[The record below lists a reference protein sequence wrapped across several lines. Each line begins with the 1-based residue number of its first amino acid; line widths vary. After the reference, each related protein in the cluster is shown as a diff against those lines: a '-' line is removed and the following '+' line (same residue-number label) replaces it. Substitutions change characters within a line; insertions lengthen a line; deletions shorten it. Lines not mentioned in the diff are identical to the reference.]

1 MTVLDEID
9 LTAATLAHFAQTAG
23 AGEFCL
29 NLNEFCTN
37 PLHYGPCRGSR
48 RKKKALDDD
57 ANATSKASPAPV
69 KPQVK
74 RSAKAS
80 TSGAG
85 GLSDQQIRA
94 MGDDELFGLFAELS
108 KKDDLDEPLMKRLIA
123 DMDRRDGA
131 PPELTPEQKQVDA
144 LVAQGRDFLSAYAEV
159 HGRDE
164 AALQAEQS
172 RAAVTR
178 RPGERTRDAV
188 RRSFDE
194 FTGLQYLLAEQAT
207 NGHMLSK
214 AGQAAG
220 IDPLTL
226 FSGPITRARKYAS
239 EDLARWWGENGRMN
253 LTEFRAQVLGG
264 AKDKAAAT
272 KTKQLSNAKDFV

>member
-1 MTVLDEID
+1 MTAPVLD

-23 AGEFCL
+23 AAEFCL
-29 NLNEFCTN
+29 NEFCQN
-37 PLHYGPCRGSR
+37 PLHYGPCRGTR
-48 RKKKALDDD
+48 RKKKAPDSD
-57 ANATSKASPAPV
+57 AKATSKASPAPV

-85 GLSDQQIRA
+85 GLSDQQIQA
-94 MGDDELFGLFAELS
+94 MGDDELFSLFAELS

-123 DMDRRDGA
+123 DMDRREGGP
-131 PPELTPEQKQVDA
+131 PPELTPEQKRVDA
-144 LVAQGRDFLSAYAEV
+144 LVAKGRDFLSAYAEV

-164 AALQAEQS
+164 ADLQAEQS

-207 NGHMLSK
+207 SGHMLSK

-220 IDPLTL
+220 IDPLSL